1 MFTPI
6 KFKWEITMA
15 SLNPI
20 TNLLLLTLLAF
31 LLNGCIG
38 GNANVRPDAKS
49 GHVSVG
55 KANHSEMAPVQQQI
69 ETLLQG
75 EGIQTATQRRVE
87 WSRLL
92 RSYTSRNGQFELAI
106 LTAMALD
113 QLAEDQRHAFLRT
126 AGEIRDRID
135 QDTAL
140 APETELVLALAQA
153 MGETS
158 DTPYNPNPDKG
169 RITLAVERLLG
180 E

>member
-1 MFTPI
+1 
-6 KFKWEITMA
+6 MA
-15 SLNPI
+15 TLKP
-20 TNLLLLTLLAF
+20 TKNLLLVALLSF

-55 KANHSEMAPVQQQI
+55 KVNHSDMASVQQQI

-92 RSYTSRNGQFELAI
+92 RSYTSQNDQFELAI
-106 LTAMALD
+106 MTAMALD

-126 AGEIRDRID
+126 AGRIRDRID

-153 MGETS
+153 MGEAG

>member
-1 MFTPI
+1 MV
-6 KFKWEITMA
+6 

-20 TNLLLLTLLAF
+20 NNLLFLTLLAF

-38 GNANVRPDAKS
+38 GNANVRSDAKS

-55 KANHSEMAPVQQQI
+55 KANHSEMAQVQQQI